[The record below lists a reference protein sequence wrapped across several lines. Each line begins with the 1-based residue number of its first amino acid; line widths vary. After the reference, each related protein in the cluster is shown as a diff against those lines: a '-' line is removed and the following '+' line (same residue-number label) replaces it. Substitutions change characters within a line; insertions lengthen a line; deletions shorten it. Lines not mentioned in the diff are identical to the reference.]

1 MALIAIIML
10 QASMTSTAFLA
21 LMNKELLALY
31 ILSDILGIRNLSSLN
46 DLNNLNNF
54 NNFNS
59 LISSEILLILMVGSA
74 LAPK

>member
-1 MALIAIIML
+1 
-10 QASMTSTAFLA
+10 MTSTAFLA

-46 DLNNLNNF
+46 DLNNF
-54 NNFNS
+54 NDFNS

-74 LAPK
+74 LASK